1 MEMFLLATIS
11 GVMTGV
17 IYALVAV
24 GFVLIYKCSGI
35 FNFAHGALVLLGA
48 YVCWSFLYE
57 LGLPVWLGIL
67 LALIAAAIFGLLIE
81 RLVLRPLIG
90 ESILALVMVTIALNE
105 LIRGGVTTFWGSL
118 DLEFVKI
125 FPAGAVTLGGI
136 ILSRA
141 HLIGAAMAAAL
152 LAAFVLFFRYS
163 RWGLAMRGVA
173 EGHQVARSM
182 GISVKSIIGLSWAIA
197 AMVATLAGVLQGS
210 IAGFQ
215 IQMWEIILIPV
226 AAAIIGGL
234 DSIPGA
240 VVASLLI
247 GVLEKIVST
256 YLGYGAGVPASFMI
270 MVVLLF
276 FRPYGFWGLKR
287 IERV

>member
-1 MEMFLLATIS
+1 M
-11 GVMTGV
+11 
-17 IYALVAV
+17 
-24 GFVLIYKCSGI
+24 
-35 FNFAHGALVLLGA
+35 
-48 YVCWSFLYE
+48 
-57 LGLPVWLGIL
+57 
-67 LALIAAAIFGLLIE
+67 
-81 RLVLRPLIG
+81 
-90 ESILALVMVTIALNE
+90 VMVTIALNE

-118 DLEFVKI
+118 DLEFVEI
-125 FPAGAVTLGGI
+125 FPSGAVTLGGI
-136 ILSRA
+136 ALSQA

-152 LAAFVLFFRYS
+152 LAAFILFFRYS

-210 IAGFQ
+210 ISGFQ

-256 YLGYGAGVPASFMI
+256 YVGYGAGVPAAFMI

-276 FRPYGFWGLKR
+276 FRPYGFWGLQR

>member
-1 MEMFLLATIS
+1 MEMFLLAVIS

-35 FNFAHGALVLLGA
+35 FNFAHGALVLFGA
-48 YVCWSFLYE
+48 YVCWSFLYQ
-57 LGLPVWLGIL
+57 LGLPVWAGIL
-67 LALIAAAIFGLLIE
+67 LALIVAAIFGLLIE
-81 RLVLRPLIG
+81 RFALRPLIG

-118 DLEFVKI
+118 DLEFVEI
-125 FPAGAVTLGGI
+125 FPGGAVNWGGI
-136 ILSRA
+136 PLSQA
-141 HLIGAAMAAAL
+141 HLIAAAMAAAL

-210 IAGFQ
+210 IGGFQ

-256 YLGYGAGVPASFMI
+256 YVGYGAGVPAAFMI